1 MRARHRR
8 SINYTVKKFD
18 NYVKGKILKHISTI
32 GSAALL
38 GSMGIVVMSTIT
50 GCAGQQQEE
59 HQNRFLI
66 IEQLPSGKYVVVE
79 EMPTEGPSR
88 SIIRERDEN
97 GVVTERFMNEDE
109 MRRLAEQEYQKMQSG
124 QSELNQEPSAS
135 PGMGLAG
142 TILAVAAGSLLG
154 NMIGNALMGNKNFQ
168 RHSNA
173 VNRSAYHRSSTAKKA
188 AAAKSKKSFF
198 GGSKAGSSSARTSFF
213 GG

>member
-1 MRARHRR
+1 M
-8 SINYTVKKFD
+8 
-18 NYVKGKILKHISTI
+18 KHLSTI

-38 GSMGIVVMSTIT
+38 GSMGIVVMNSIT
-50 GCAGQQQEE
+50 GCSGQQAQEP
-59 HQNRFLI
+59 QNRFLV
-66 IEQLPSGKYVVVE
+66 IEQQPGGKYIVVE

-88 SIIRERDEN
+88 AIIRERDEN
-97 GVVTERFMNEDE
+97 GIVTERFMNEEE
-109 MRRLAEQEYQKMQSG
+109 MRTLAEQEYQKMQSG

-154 NMIGNALMGNKNFQ
+154 NMIGNALMNNKNFQ

-173 VNRSAYHRSSTAKKA
+173 VNKSAYHQN
-188 AAAKSKKSFF
+188 AAKRSAAGGSKRSFF
-198 GGSKAGSSSARTSFF
+198 GGSKTGSSSTRSSSY